1 MSSASDLCTVGRMD
15 ELSNKRNGVDA
26 DEIFAGQRGD
36 TQRVGQANL
45 LMVFNWADNKGN
57 IYRA

>member
-1 MSSASDLCTVGRMD
+1 MD

-45 LMVFNWADNKGN
+45 LMVFNLADNKGN